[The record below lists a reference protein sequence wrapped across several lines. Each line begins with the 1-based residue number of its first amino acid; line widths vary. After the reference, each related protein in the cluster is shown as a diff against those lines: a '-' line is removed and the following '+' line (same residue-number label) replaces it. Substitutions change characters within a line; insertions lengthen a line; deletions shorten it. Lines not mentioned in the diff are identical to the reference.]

1 VSETPTDGEGPSNNS
16 SRTRQLGGAIRRTP
30 LLEGL
35 PKEVAVLSAVA
46 FFVAIGFGILAPALP
61 IFAKTFDVTALQAS
75 AVISVFALMR
85 LVFAPVAGVLVDRL
99 GERIVLTS
107 GLFIVAT
114 SSAIAGFSQ
123 TYLQLIA
130 FRGIGGIGSC
140 MFTVSALA
148 LLLRVVDS
156 HQRGR
161 AASAFQGGFLLG
173 GVAGPAV
180 GGIVVAISIRAPF
193 FVYAASLF
201 VAALVTLIFLTRA
214 RLHEREEEVSH
225 GQSDKLQ
232 ELRTALRD
240 KAYQAALGTNLIAG
254 FVTFGLRSSVVPL
267 FVVEGL
273 QRGASLSGFG
283 FLAAAAVQAIVL
295 LPAGRMADTQGRR
308 KALLYGTIAT
318 AIGLVFLT
326 LADTAV
332 HGLGQAAMLGTILFL
347 VSMAIQGFGAAFL
360 GSAPSAVIGDV
371 MGGKKG
377 GIVVATFQ
385 MMSDVGA
392 ILGPLAAGL
401 LVDLFDFNWA
411 FAFGAV
417 LAVLPIFLVIR
428 MPETLDRSDVT

>member
-1 VSETPTDGEGPSNNS
+1 
-16 SRTRQLGGAIRRTP
+16 
-30 LLEGL
+30 
-35 PKEVAVLSAVA
+35 VLTAVA
-46 FFVAIGFGILAPALP
+46 FCVAIGFGILAPSLP

-85 LVFAPVAGVLVDRL
+85 FVFAPVAGVLVDRL

-123 TYLQLIA
+123 TYLQLVV

-156 HQRGR
+156 NQRGR

-193 FVYAASLF
+193 FVYAISLF
-201 VAALVTLIFLTRA
+201 AAALVTLIFLTRA

-225 GQSDKLQ
+225 GQSNKLE

-283 FLAAAAVQAIVL
+283 FLAAAAVQALVL
-295 LPAGRMADTQGRR
+295 LPAGRMADTEGRR
-308 KALLYGTIAT
+308 KALLFGTIAT
-318 AIGLVFLT
+318 AIGMVFLT
-326 LADTAV
+326 LADAAAN
-332 HGLGQAAMLGTILFL
+332 GLGQAAMLGTILFL

-385 MMSDVGA
+385 MMSDAGA

-401 LVDLFDFNWA
+401 LVDLFDFEWA
-411 FAFGAV
+411 FAFAAV
-417 LAVLPIFLVIR
+417 LAILPIFLVIR
-428 MPETLDRSDVT
+428 MPETLKRSGVT